1 MRGAHRMRGA
11 SRRGEWHSTRF
22 RWLSLREELRKGEAA
37 RENVVETAGSGPEVL
52 YLSIYLAGLC
62 SSYFESYLLV
72 SQRGYKLLPPL
83 ALRSVGRLGR

>member
-1 MRGAHRMRGA
+1 MRGARRMRGA

-52 YLSIYLAGLC
+52 YLSIYRKYTMYEA
-62 SSYFESYLLV
+62 
-72 SQRGYKLLPPL
+72 PP
-83 ALRSVGRLGR
+83 

>member
-1 MRGAHRMRGA
+1 MRGA

-52 YLSIYLAGLC
+52 YLSIYHT
-62 SSYFESYLLV
+62 YLQL
-72 SQRGYKLLPPL
+72 SGKPCPPTRNLL
-83 ALRSVGRLGR
+83 